1 MILCLGGETKTLT
14 FKLTTVNSF
23 GRIFRISIFG
33 ESHGVS
39 VGVVIDGC
47 PPGIPLKVED
57 FDADLSRRKSGAKG
71 TTPRQEADMPKL
83 MSGVFNNFTTGAPLT
98 IMFENTNTKSG
109 DYAQFRE
116 VPRPGHADFVASKK
130 YKGFEDY
137 RGGGHFS
144 ARLTL
149 GLVAAGVVAKKI
161 IDTVNIKATLIEA
174 GGMSDI
180 DQAIEKAI
188 AEQDTIGGIIE
199 CTASNIPIGLG
210 EPYFDSAEAMLSH
223 MIFSIPA
230 TKGIEFGSGFAA
242 AKMRGSEHNDA
253 FVDTT
258 GKTRTN
264 YAAGINGGIT
274 NGNDIV
280 FRVAI
285 KPTSSTPKTQ
295 QTMNFKTEQI
305 TDFVVQG
312 RHDTCVALRAPVV
325 VEAATAIV
333 LADLKLMSE

>member
-1 MILCLGGETKTLT
+1 M
-14 FKLTTVNSF
+14 NSF

-47 PPGIPLKVED
+47 PPGIPLTIED
-57 FDADLSRRKSGAKG
+57 FEADLARRKSGAKG
-71 TTPRQEADMPKL
+71 TTPRQETDMPKI

-116 VPRPGHADFVASKK
+116 IPRPGHADFVASKK

-161 IDTVNIKATLIEA
+161 VDQVNINATLIEA
-174 GGMSDI
+174 GGMADI
-180 DQAIEKAI
+180 EKAIEKAI
-188 AEQDTIGGIIE
+188 EEQDTIGGIIE

-210 EPYFDSAEAMLSH
+210 EPYFDSVEAMLSH
-223 MIFSIPA
+223 IIFSIPA

-242 AKMRGSEHNDA
+242 AKMRGSEHNDS

-264 YAAGINGGIT
+264 FAAGINGGIT
-274 NGNDIV
+274 NGNNIV

-295 QTMNFKTEQI
+295 QTMNFKTGQI

-325 VEAATAIV
+325 IEAATAIV
-333 LADLKLMSE
+333 LADFLLVSR